1 VLVCRCVG
9 RRSGMRCGRRAALC
23 VLVVVVV
30 VVMRDVYEI
39 VKAAF

>member
-1 VLVCRCVG
+1 
-9 RRSGMRCGRRAALC
+9 MRCGRRAALC